1 MTTKLASALGTIM
14 MAGGSATAAA
24 QDNPPAIGEAER
36 DAFAKILEFL
46 NTIAEWLGQLI
57 VQLIQ
62 FIVPNVTLPG
72 SIVETMGILALITI
86 LLVMVDLARKLV
98 WVVVGVGW
106 VLIAI
111 RIVMVI
117 TQSSGASS

>member
-1 MTTKLASALGTIM
+1 MKTKLGAALAGFLLASRSV
-14 MAGGSATAAA
+14 SAQA
-24 QDNPPAIGEAER
+24 QDQPPAIGEAER

-57 VQLIQ
+57 VELIR
-62 FIVPNVTLPG
+62 FIAPNVSLPG
-72 SIVETMGILALITI
+72 SIVETMGILALVTI
-86 LLVMVDLARKLV
+86 LLVAVDLARKLV
-98 WVVVGVGW
+98 WVIVGVGW

-117 TQSSGASS
+117 TESSGVGS